1 MPIVRMDQRVQP
13 MTRQRKERPVIR
25 FSTNAEKNCHAQK
38 EARQHG
44 EPLSAKGSVCRQSLR
59 NVSH

>member
-25 FSTNAEKNCHAQK
+25 FSTNAEKTATHKRRLAST
-38 EARQHG
+38 ASLF
-44 EPLSAKGSVCRQSLR
+44 PLKDRFAA
-59 NVSH
+59 SHCVT